1 MAGIDGNTVLLLHCD
16 GSDGAT
22 TFTDIS
28 DSIHAIT
35 AVGNAQVDT
44 AQSKFGGAA
53 LLCDGTGDY
62 LTVPDHA
69 NFNFGTGNFTWD
81 FWVRFASLSNE
92 DGLIGISNSA
102 SGQDT
107 ANMTT
112 LRLDPSAGSTNINFR
127 VDEASSTLIDFNG
140 AHGMVADTW
149 YHVALVRGWGGNAN
163 DWAITVAGSS
173 IVTLTDADPWPD
185 FTSGFYMGFSARAGN
200 QYLNGWMDEIRVLKG
215 EAGWTAN
222 FTPPTEAY
230 TIATA
235 SGFLNLLLLGAG

>member
-163 DWAITVAGSS
+163 DWAITINGSS
-173 IVTLTDADPWPD
+173 VATTTVSMTMPN
-185 FTSGFYMGFSARAGN
+185 FTSVVRIGDDPRSGN
-200 QYLNGWMDEIRVLKG
+200 SPLNGWLDEVRVSNV
-215 EAGWTAN
+215 ARWTTN

-230 TIATA
+230 SRP
-235 SGFLNLLLLGAG
+235 SGGLVLFEVW